1 MFFFQFSSKLF
12 NTLAVDINKSQKENA
27 QLIFIVREK
36 RTIEIFYSLNLF
48 CANIYQITFFLY
60 ELLDPFSI
68 FGVCFPE
75 VQQNKMQFTKSKCIK
90 IPATNLWK
98 IHRRKFVNCYRYCYF
113 PWCYYWKFPFLIIL
127 ISRN

>member
-27 QLIFIVREK
+27 ELIFIVREK

-90 IPATNLWK
+90 IPATYLWK

-113 PWCYYWKFPFLIIL
+113 PWCYY
-127 ISRN
+127 